1 MLLIDVI
8 VRSIVASSIEY
19 NASSMLPII
28 VIPTYNERENISE
41 LLHEI
46 FALNISEL
54 QVIIV
59 DDNSPDGTLE
69 IVTKLQ
75 KKYPIHIISRAKKS
89 GLGSAYKEG
98 FTQAIKMKADYIFE
112 MDADFS
118 HDPNDIPKLIEAIK
132 KSDIVIASRRV
143 KGSTIVGWNMKRHI
157 ISYLATRISRFWLG
171 LKPKDVTSGFR
182 IYRAKA
188 LQKLDYQTFNSSGFA
203 FQEEILFYA
212 QKSNLKII
220 EIPVTF
226 TDRQRGKTKLG
237 LGEMLDFIKLLFRKN
252 RFM

>member
-1 MLLIDVI
+1 
-8 VRSIVASSIEY
+8 
-19 NASSMLPII
+19 MLPII
-28 VIPTYNERENISE
+28 VIPTYNERENISG

-46 FALNISEL
+46 FALNISKL
-54 QVIIV
+54 RVIVV
-59 DDNSPDGTLE
+59 DDNSPDGTQK
-69 IVTKLQ
+69 IVAKLQ
-75 KKYPIHIISRAKKS
+75 KKHPIHVISRAKKS

-98 FTQAIKMKADYIFE
+98 FAQAIKMKADYIFE

-132 KSDIVIASRRV
+132 NCDMVIASRRI
-143 KGSTIVGWNMKRHI
+143 KGCKIVGWNMKRHI
-157 ISYLATRISRFWLG
+157 ISYLATGLSRFWLG
-171 LKPKDVTSGFR
+171 LEPKDVTSGFR
-182 IYRAKA
+182 IYRSHA
-188 LQKLDYQTFNSSGFA
+188 LQKLDYQSFDSSGFA

-212 QKSNLKII
+212 QKANLKIT

-237 LGEMLDFIKLLFRKN
+237 LGEMLDFVKLLSRKN